1 MRVSGKNANFAP
13 LSRDSTKGLDYGV
26 MAAQQVLVLFV
37 LVRIQVVQPK
47 EHPQGFI
54 SHADVFLCL
63 LEAAPPYAE
72 CFFNSKDVFF
82 GKMSAGFLKMLY
94 I

>member
-1 MRVSGKNANFAP
+1 
-13 LSRDSTKGLDYGV
+13 

-54 SHADVFLCL
+54 SHADVLLCHW
-63 LEAAPPYAE
+63 ETVGAVE
-72 CFFNSKDVFF
+72 
-82 GKMSAGFLKMLY
+82 